1 MKLEGQRALI
11 VGLGV
16 SGREAARFLAARG
29 ASVTVTDRQ
38 HAAELAPAVEEL
50 SDLNVR
56 FALGGHPDSL
66 FTEQDL
72 IIPSPGVP
80 WDLPALADARHKGVA
95 VMGELELA
103 AEFLRGPVIGVTG
116 TNGKTTT
123 TSLIGHIFLSA
134 GWEARTGGN
143 LGTPLLAMV
152 DGSTDERWNI
162 LELSSFQLE
171 ATTSFPVHIAVVL
184 NVTPDHL
191 DRHGTFEAY
200 ADAKQ
205 RILQAQTSADY
216 VVLNADDD
224 TCRRFAG
231 AAPGQVCWFSR
242 TQPNPAIDP
251 APGPTPDPAGARV
264 EGEWITFDG
273 EPVVETRLP
282 IRGAHNLENALAAV
296 AASRLA
302 GLPTESIAAGVKTF
316 RPVEHRLEFVRE
328 LDGVDYYNDSK
339 ATNVDAALKAIEAFD
354 GGLWVILGGS
364 DKGSDYGEL
373 SAPLRER
380 ARGALLIG
388 QSAQKLDHQLNG
400 SVPREQLN
408 TLDRAVDYARRHA
421 RSGDTVL
428 LAPACASFDQFR
440 NYEQRG
446 RAFKELVAALQ

>member
-1 MKLEGQRALI
+1 MKLDGQKALI
-11 VGLGV
+11 VGLGA
-16 SGREAARFLAARG
+16 SGREAARFLASRG
-29 ASVTVTDRQ
+29 AAVTATDLQ
-38 HAAELAPAVEEL
+38 SASELAPAVEEL
-50 SDLNVR
+50 NALNVR
-56 FALGGHPDSL
+56 LVLGGHPAAL

-80 WDLPALADARHKGVA
+80 WNLPALVEARRKGIA

-103 AEFLRGPVIGVTG
+103 AEFLRGPVIGITG

-143 LGTPLLAMV
+143 LGIPLLAMV
-152 DGSTDERWNI
+152 DDSTHERWNI

-171 ATTSFPVHIAVVL
+171 ATTSFPVHIAAVL

-191 DRHGTFEAY
+191 DRHRTFEAY
-200 ADAKQ
+200 AAAKQ
-205 RILQAQTSADY
+205 RILQAQTEADY
-216 VVLNADDD
+216 AVLNADDD
-224 TCRRFAG
+224 ACRRFA
-231 AAPGQVCWFSR
+231 AAAAGQVSWFSR
-242 TQPNPAIDP
+242 TQP
-251 APGPTPDPAGARV
+251 GSTGARV

-273 EPVVETRLP
+273 EPAVETRLP

-296 AASRLA
+296 AACRLA
-302 GLPTESIAAGVKTF
+302 GLPAASIAQGVKTF

-328 LDGVDYYNDSK
+328 MDGVDYYNDSK

-354 GGLWVILGGS
+354 SGLWVILGGS

-373 SAPLRER
+373 SQPLRKR

-388 QSAQKLDHQLNG
+388 QSAEKFDRQLNG
-400 SVPREQLN
+400 SVSRKRLD
-408 TLDRAVDYARRHA
+408 TLDRAVKYARRHA
-421 RSGDTVL
+421 RPGDTVL

-440 NYEQRG
+440 DYEQRG
-446 RAFKELVAALQ
+446 CVFKQLVADLR